1 MDITVN
7 GATRSVPESTTVAAV
22 TTALVGP
29 VHDGIAVALN
39 GTVLPPASWAG
50 QAVQAGDR
58 LEVIRALQGG

>member
-7 GATRSVPESTTVAAV
+7 GVTRSVSEPTTVASLA
-22 TTALVGP
+22 TALVGP

-50 QAVQAGDR
+50 QTVRAGDR